1 MTRLPVREPVFEN
14 RTSMKRTHSAAGGF
28 TLIELIL
35 VIALLAIVSTLAVN
49 KVGGIR
55 EGSARKVSLANQK
68 AVERAVEAYLAED
81 GALNRLDSLL
91 VAGAGGAPLSRTAES
106 GAFDFDGASRAG
118 YLYRGP
124 DDDTV
129 RETRNAGL
137 SDGLRGPL
145 CLYVLDAGQAA
156 ALGSRLGLRFVMAG
170 TAYPDPAFRYGR
182 DRAWGDGTAP
192 ESSDGLDPN
201 AAFCVATA
209 VTNDMPVAAVNPKTN
224 AGRAIYRACGQELL
238 ATEDDGDYDEA
249 AVLSEVAATGGPLLA
264 FGLGDAASIVGKADA
279 GLENAPS
286 APFAKKTE
294 YSRYILLVRLRTAAG
309 RTIPEFAG
317 VIDPD
322 GNTFRAAQAVLR
334 NL

>member
-1 MTRLPVREPVFEN
+1 
-14 RTSMKRTHSAAGGF
+14 MKRKHPAGGF

-91 VAGAGGAPLSRTAES
+91 AAGAGGAPLSRTAEPGS
-106 GAFDFDGASRAG
+106 FDFEGASRAG
-118 YLYRGP
+118 FLYRGP
-124 DDDTV
+124 DDDAV

-137 SDGLRGPL
+137 SDGLREPL
-145 CLYVLDAGQAA
+145 CLYVLDAEQAG

-170 TAYPDPAFRYGR
+170 TAFPDPAPNYGR

-192 ESSDGLDPN
+192 ASSDGLDPN

-238 ATEDDGDYDEA
+238 ATEDDGGYDEA

-286 APFAKKTE
+286 APFAKKTA
-294 YSRYILLVRLRTAAG
+294 YSRYVLLVRLRTAAG